1 MCERVC
7 VVELVMHSF
16 AFYELS
22 VGFRPSV
29 LDVKWVEKGNQTLW
43 VSASRQES
51 WSLFATYLNMFLK
64 QSI

>member
-29 LDVKWVEKGNQTLW
+29 LDVK
-43 VSASRQES
+43 
-51 WSLFATYLNMFLK
+51 
-64 QSI
+64 